1 MKTVIMIGLLLLTT
15 LAVGQDVKP
24 APPSIAV
31 TDPAPAEIKLTDL
44 PRLDQ
49 LEIQNLYLALNALQ
63 SEMRRLQSE
72 ANAISNEKLPA
83 LIATMKTRKEFDG
96 YEFDFNTVSFKL
108 KK

>member
-24 APPSIAV
+24 SITVA
-31 TDPAPAEIKLTDL
+31 DPKPAEIKLTDL

-83 LIATMKTRKEFDG
+83 LIAEIKTRKKFDG